1 MKGVEPGEHD
11 FMADPYMDESELP
24 SGILDFRLSPVS
36 PCIDAGDPAAGYN
49 DRDGTRND
57 IGAYGGPCDE

>member
-11 FMADPYMDESELP
+11 FMADPYLDENELP
-24 SGILDFRLSPVS
+24 SGILDFRLRPVS
-36 PCIDAGDPAAGYN
+36 PCIDTGDPNQKYN

-57 IGAYGGPCDE
+57 IGAYGGPCSE